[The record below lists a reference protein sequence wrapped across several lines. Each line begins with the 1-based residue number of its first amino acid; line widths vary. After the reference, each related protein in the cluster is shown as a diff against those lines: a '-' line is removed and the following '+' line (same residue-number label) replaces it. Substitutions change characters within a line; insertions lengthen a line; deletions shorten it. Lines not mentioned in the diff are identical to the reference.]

1 MKNVFRLMSE
11 QKVYRRG
18 FKLLKGYSELSL
30 ASQILGIISLILI
43 FPMLF
48 AIFTQLGR
56 EPWSSLPEHGLRQ
69 HFMNFVWLLVVEVL
83 LGLASIILSLIA
95 IYGRLV
101 PAGET
106 LAKWRSTFSSS
117 AKLMKYGYWG
127 FLGLIILAIIIFVAG
142 IAPHFGNLHGLISSS
157 RSETNG
163 IIISLIFSFLGAAL
177 VAIVASIAYLVG
189 WIGEIM
195 FLFELSTQTSLQG
208 FRTAGILYL
217 LAFLVS
223 FVSLVPHLI
232 LVISFVAPALQIAAL
247 IIIRENAIKALKEV
261 SQAPATNAPPASQ

>member
-1 MKNVFRLMSE
+1 MSE
-11 QKVYRRG
+11 QEFYQRG
-18 FKLLKGYSELSL
+18 FKLLKGYAELSL

-43 FPMLF
+43 FPML
-48 AIFTQLGR
+48 AALITYLGH
-56 EPWSSLPEHGLRQ
+56 EPWNPPPGLGLR
-69 HFMNFVWLLVVEVL
+69 HHLVGLGGLLVVDVL
-83 LGLASIILSLIA
+83 VILASLILSLIA

-117 AKLMKYGYWG
+117 AKLMKYGYWV
-127 FLGLIILAIIIFVAG
+127 FLGLIILAIIILAAG
-142 IAPHFGNLHGLISSS
+142 IAPHISNLYGLISSNS
-157 RSETNG
+157 SETNSM
-163 IIISLIFSFLGAAL
+163 IISLLFSFLGVIL

-217 LAFLVS
+217 LAFLIR
-223 FVSLVPHLI
+223 FVSVIPYLI
-232 LVISFVAPALQIAAL
+232 LVMSFVAPALQIAAL
-247 IIIRENAIKALKEV
+247 IIIRENAIKALQEPRG
-261 SQAPATNAPPASQ
+261 SQAPATSAPPASQ

>member
-1 MKNVFRLMSE
+1 MSE
-11 QKVYRRG
+11 QEFYQRG
-18 FKLLKGYSELSL
+18 FKLLKGYAELSL

-43 FPMLF
+43 FPML
-48 AIFTQLGR
+48 AALITYLGH
-56 EPWSSLPEHGLRQ
+56 EPWNPPPGLGLR
-69 HFMNFVWLLVVEVL
+69 HHLVGLGGLLVVDVL
-83 LGLASIILSLIA
+83 VILASIILSLIA

-117 AKLMKYGYWG
+117 AKLMKYGYWV
-127 FLGLIILAIIIFVAG
+127 FLGLIILAIIILAAG
-142 IAPHFGNLHGLISSS
+142 IAPHIGNLHGLISSS

-163 IIISLIFSFLGAAL
+163 IIISLVFTFLGAVL
-177 VAIVASIAYLVG
+177 VAIVASIAYLIG

-195 FLFELSTQTSLQG
+195 LLFELSTQTSLQG

-223 FVSLVPHLI
+223 LVSLVPYLI
-232 LVISFVAPALQIAAL
+232 LVMSFVAPALEIAAL
-247 IIIRENAIKALKEV
+247 IIIRENAIKALKEA
-261 SQAPATNAPPASQ
+261 SQAPATSAPPASQ

>member
-1 MKNVFRLMSE
+1 MKNVFRLMAE
-11 QKVYRRG
+11 QEVYRRG

-48 AIFTQLGR
+48 AIFAQLGR
-56 EPWSSLPEHGLRQ
+56 EPLSSLPEPGLRQ
-69 HFMNFVWLLVVEVL
+69 HFMNFAVLLVVEVL
-83 LGLASIILSLIA
+83 LILASIILSLIA

-117 AKLMKYGYWG
+117 AKLMKYGYWS
-127 FLGLIILAIIIFVAG
+127 FLGLIILAIIILVAG
-142 IAPHFGNLHGLISSS
+142 MAPHIGNLHGLISPNRNETDGMIVSLVFTFLSS
-157 RSETNG
+157 
-163 IIISLIFSFLGAAL
+163 AL

-217 LAFLVS
+217 LAFLVG
-223 FVSLVPHLI
+223 FVSVIPYLI

-247 IIIRENAIKALKEV
+247 IILRESAIKALKEA